1 MLLFLFLED
10 TLWFILNPYFT
21 IKRYTKKGE
30 SMCDL
35 KRLANQAQL
44 QANQAEKRAQEVERQ
59 AKNQLA
65 R

>member
-1 MLLFLFLED
+1 MRE
-10 TLWFILNPYFT
+10 
-21 IKRYTKKGE
+21 
-30 SMCDL
+30 L

>member
-1 MLLFLFLED
+1 MRE
-10 TLWFILNPYFT
+10 
-21 IKRYTKKGE
+21 
-30 SMCDL
+30 L
-35 KRLANQAQL
+35 KRLTNQAQL